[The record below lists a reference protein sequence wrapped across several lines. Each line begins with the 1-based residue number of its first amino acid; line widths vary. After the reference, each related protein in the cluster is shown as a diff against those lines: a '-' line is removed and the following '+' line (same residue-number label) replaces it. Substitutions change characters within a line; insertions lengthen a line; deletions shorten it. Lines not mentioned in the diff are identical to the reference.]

1 MPADLLTID
10 LGSVYPELAGKRVR
24 GKLDGKRVVPYDT
37 RAAIEAS
44 GRRPPV
50 LVWVDDPVDNFFLQ
64 VQGSG
69 RVLLTDG
76 PDSGK
81 TIRVAYADHNGQ
93 PYASIGRWLIDR
105 GELSADQ
112 ASMQNIRAWAQ
123 RNPSACRK
131 CSMPTR
137 PWCSS
142 ARKPWLIRNRGPR
155 APTASLWRRSVRWRW
170 TPVSCLWA
178 RRCSWPPRIP
188 RPTGRCSGWCSPRTP
203 APPSAA
209 GAGRL
214 LWGYGEEAGQQ
225 AGRMKQRGQMWLLW
239 PKQAGEPSAR

>member
-1 MPADLLTID
+1 M
-10 LGSVYPELAGKRVR
+10 
-24 GKLDGKRVVPYDT
+24 
-37 RAAIEAS
+37 
-44 GRRPPV
+44 
-50 LVWVDDPVDNFFLQ
+50 DNFFLQ

-123 RNPSACRK
+123 RNPKRVPEMLNANPAVVFFREEAVVD
-131 CSMPTR
+131 PEQ
-137 PWCSS
+137 
-142 ARKPWLIRNRGPR
+142 GPKGAYGIAL
-155 APTASLWRRSVRWRW
+155 APQRSVAVDAGFVPLG
-170 TPVSCLWA
+170 TPVFLATTYPASD
-178 RRCSWPPRIP
+178 
-188 RPTGRCSGWCSPRTP
+188 RPLQRLVFARTP

-209 GAGRL
+209 RRGPTSIGAT
-214 LWGYGEEAGQQ
+214 
-225 AGRMKQRGQMWLLW
+225 
-239 PKQAGEPSAR
+239 ARKPGSRRAA

>member
-76 PDSGK
+76 P
-81 TIRVAYADHNGQ
+81 V
-93 PYASIGRWLIDR
+93 
-105 GELSADQ
+105 
-112 ASMQNIRAWAQ
+112 RA
-123 RNPSACRK
+123 RPSAWPTPITTA
-131 CSMPTR
+131 SPTR
-137 PWCSS
+137 P
-142 ARKPWLIRNRGPR
+142 L
-155 APTASLWRRSVRWRW
+155 
-170 TPVSCLWA
+170 
-178 RRCSWPPRIP
+178 
-188 RPTGRCSGWCSPRTP
+188 
-203 APPSAA
+203 AA
-209 GAGRL
+209 G
-214 LWGYGEEAGQQ
+214 
-225 AGRMKQRGQMWLLW
+225 
-239 PKQAGEPSAR
+239 

>member
-1 MPADLLTID
+1 M
-10 LGSVYPELAGKRVR
+10 R

-81 TIRVAYADHNGQ
+81 TIRVAYADHNSQ

-112 ASMQNIRAWAQ
+112 ASMQEHPRLGAAQ
-123 RNPSACRK
+123 PKRVPEMLNANPAVVFFREE
-131 CSMPTR
+131 
-137 PWCSS
+137 
-142 ARKPWLIRNRGPR
+142 AVVDRNRGQGRLRHRSGAAAFGGGGRRFR
-155 APTASLWRRSVRWRW
+155 ASGHAGVLATTYPAS
-170 TPVSCLWA
+170 
-178 RRCSWPPRIP
+178 
-188 RPTGRCSGWCSPRTP
+188 GRCSGWCSPGHRHRHP
-203 APPSAA
+203 RR

-239 PKQAGEPSAR
+239 PKQAGASAR